1 MLLVVCQ
8 LLVVKI
14 VNLICAIRS
23 VFSVSLISQMSGNIS
38 RLICL
43 LFVGVVSKMQ
53 VVAIFYFR
61 THHVRSLIF
70 RRDFDSDLSYYFGL
84 VYFLN
89 LGIRQ

>member
-43 LFVGVVSKMQ
+43 LFDCLVGVVSKMQ
-53 VVAIFYFR
+53 VVAIFF
-61 THHVRSLIF
+61 SEPIMC
-70 RRDFDSDLSYYFGL
+70 DL
-84 VYFLN
+84 
-89 LGIRQ
+89 